1 MTTQPHAF
9 LTIDHG
15 SATVS
20 VALIGRAGGAWRLI
34 GSLAIPAG
42 ADLDPAVDLLVQRAI
57 AADPDVADGLGIIGL
72 PRADFPIL
80 EVRSRRPRR
89 LAVVA
94 GAERTLAGL
103 VATAGRSG
111 WRVTGASAE
120 TTDPLAMTRLLLDRT
135 VEAIVV
141 GAGDPPRPDER
152 GAIRELATLVAAVAT
167 RRPEVPIILSGSMSE
182 ALDVFGDVS
191 ARPGEVVLAPA
202 AQTKQ
207 GTTRRIGTAA
217 ITGSSVKP
225 TTTAATELEATDPL
239 ADLLLE
245 LALPA
250 DDPRRALGTGTR
262 TLAELLDRRVEA
274 IVLGHDAAARA
285 VAVPGSGGQP
295 STVRLAVVPSAAV
308 APDDPDDAV
317 VDGVIAWSTMPTDR
331 HRLRDRL
338 RELRI
343 APWSDAAGDGA
354 ALRMAAARAALV
366 RLAEATSRFDD
377 GPVPDLV
384 VAASGVWT
392 SVPAPAVALAHIDV
406 LRRPGASQYALDHAR
421 LLGPLGA
428 IPDAGERKVLFM
440 DLVDDLLAPLGSVV
454 TPAGLRAGKSIGSVV
469 VHARDGISELE
480 LTPGGLELVD
490 LPPGSTAVAEFKFR
504 ERVRLGGRGK
514 HFAIDVAG
522 GLGGLMVDLRD
533 VPLKLPDRADR
544 RRDLLA
550 AWQSAMWAGSEG

>member
-1 MTTQPHAF
+1 VTQPHAF

-42 ADLDPAVDLLVQRAI
+42 AELDPAIDLLVARTI
-57 AADPDVADGLGIIGL
+57 AADPDVAQGLGIVGL
-72 PRADFPIL
+72 AREAFPIL

-94 GAERTLAGL
+94 GSERTLIGL

-111 WRVTGASAE
+111 WRAAGASTE
-120 TTDPLAMTRLLLDRT
+120 STDPLAMTRLLLDRS

-141 GAGDPPRPDER
+141 GAGDPPRADER
-152 GAIRELATLVAAVAT
+152 GAIRELATLVAAVAV
-167 RRPEVPIILSGSMSE
+167 RRPDVPVILSGSMSE
-182 ALDVFGDVS
+182 ALDVFGDVG
-191 ARPGEVVLAPA
+191 ARPGEIVLAPA
-202 AQTKQ
+202 ALR
-207 GTTRRIGTAA
+207 TTGPVEPDAA
-217 ITGSSVKP
+217 
-225 TTTAATELEATDPL
+225 DPL
-239 ADLLLE
+239 GDLLLE

-274 IVLGHDAAARA
+274 IILGHDAAARA

-317 VDGVIAWSTMPTDR
+317 IDGIIAWSTMPTDR
-331 HRLRDRL
+331 HRLRDRM

-366 RLAEATSRFDD
+366 RLKEATARFDD

-454 TPAGLRAGKSIGSVV
+454 TPAGLRAGRTLGSVV

-504 ERVRLGGRGK
+504 ERVRLGGRGR

-550 AWQSAMWAGSEG
+550 AWQSSLWAGSEG

>member
-1 MTTQPHAF
+1 VTTQPHAF

-42 ADLDPAVDLLVQRAI
+42 ADLDPAVDLLVERAI

-72 PRADFPIL
+72 PRAEYPIL

-152 GAIRELATLVAAVAT
+152 AGIRELATLVAAIAT

-202 AQTKQ
+202 AQAKA
-207 GTTRRIGTAA
+207 GSTRRIGTTAMTRSA
-217 ITGSSVKP
+217 DKA
-225 TTTAATELEATDPL
+225 TTSGATEPDATDPL

-274 IVLGHDAAARA
+274 IVLGHDAAVRA

-308 APDDPDDAV
+308 APDDPDDDV

-454 TPAGLRAGKSIGSVV
+454 TPAGLRAGKPIGSVV

-550 AWQSAMWAGSEG
+550 AWQSSMWAGAEG

>member
-1 MTTQPHAF
+1 VTTQPHAF

-42 ADLDPAVDLLVQRAI
+42 ADLDPAIDLLVERTLAV
-57 AADPDVADGLGIIGL
+57 DPVVAEGLGIVGL
-72 PRADFPIL
+72 PRKDFPIL
-80 EVRSRRPRR
+80 EVRSLRPKR
-89 LAVVA
+89 LAIVT
-94 GAERTLAGL
+94 GSERTLAGL
-103 VATAGRSG
+103 GETGARSG
-111 WRVTGASAE
+111 WRTSGASAE
-120 TTDPLAMTRLLLDRT
+120 TTDPLAMTRLLLDRD
-135 VEAIVV
+135 VGGIVV
-141 GAGDPPRPDER
+141 GAGDPPRADER
-152 GAIRELATLVAAVAT
+152 GGIRELATLVAAVAT
-167 RRPEVPIILSGSMSE
+167 RRPEIPIVLSGAMSE

-191 ARPGEVVLAPA
+191 ARPGEVVLGPA
-202 AQTKQ
+202 ARR
-207 GTTRRIGTAA
+207 TTGVDPDA
-217 ITGSSVKP
+217 P
-225 TTTAATELEATDPL
+225 DPL

-250 DDPRRALGTGTR
+250 DDPRRALATGAR
-262 TLAELLDRRVEA
+262 TLADVLDRRVEA
-274 IVLGHDAAARA
+274 IMLGHDAAARA
-285 VAVPGSGGQP
+285 VAVPGQGGEA
-295 STVRLAVVPSAAV
+295 STVRLGVVPSAAV
-308 APDDPDDAV
+308 APDEPDDAV
-317 VDGVIAWSTMPTDR
+317 VDGVMAWSTMPADR
-331 HRLRDRL
+331 HRILDRM

-354 ALRMAAARAALV
+354 ALRMAAARAALT
-366 RLAEATSRFDD
+366 RLAGATSHFDD

-428 IPDAGERKVLFM
+428 IPDAGERRALLM

-454 TPAGLRAGKSIGSVV
+454 TPAGLRAGRSVGTV
-469 VHARDGISELE
+469 AVHARDGISELE
-480 LTPGGLELVD
+480 LMPGGLELVD

-504 ERVRLGGRGK
+504 ERVRLGGRGR

-533 VPLKLPDRADR
+533 VPLRLPDRADR

-550 AWQSAMWAGSEG
+550 AWQSSLWAGSEG

>member
-1 MTTQPHAF
+1 VTTQPHAF

-34 GSLAIPAG
+34 GNLAIPAG
-42 ADLDPAVDLLVQRAI
+42 AELDPAIDLLIARTI
-57 AADPDVADGLGIIGL
+57 AADHYVATGLGIVGL
-72 PRADFPIL
+72 ERGALPVL

-89 LAVVA
+89 LAVVT
-94 GAERTLAGL
+94 GSERTLTGL
-103 VATAGRSG
+103 LATAGRSG
-111 WRVTGASAE
+111 WRATGASTE

-135 VEAIVV
+135 VEGIVV
-141 GAGDPPRPDER
+141 GAGEPPRADER
-152 GAIRELATLVAAVAT
+152 GGIRELATLVAAVAT
-167 RRPEVPIILSGSMSE
+167 RRPDVPIVLSGSMSE
-182 ALDVFGDVS
+182 ALDVFGDVG

-202 AQTKQ
+202 AQ
-207 GTTRRIGTAA
+207 R
-217 ITGSSVKP
+217 SSGAVDADAP
-225 TTTAATELEATDPL
+225 DPL

-285 VAVPGSGGQP
+285 VAVPGQGGQP
-295 STVRLAVVPSAAV
+295 STVRLAVVPDAAV
-308 APDDPDDAV
+308 APEEPDDAV
-317 VDGVIAWSTMPTDR
+317 VDGVIAWSTAPTDR

-343 APWSDAAGDGA
+343 APWSDAAGEGA
-354 ALRMAAARAALV
+354 ALRMAASRAALV
-366 RLAEATSRFDD
+366 RLANATSRFDD
-377 GPVPDLV
+377 GPVPDLII
-384 VAASGVWT
+384 AASGVWT

-428 IPDAGERKVLFM
+428 IPDAGERRVLLM

-454 TPAGLRAGKSIGSVV
+454 TPAGLRAGKSIGSVL
-469 VHARDGISELE
+469 VHAPDGTNELE
-480 LTPGGLELVD
+480 LMPGGLELVD

-504 ERVRLGGRGK
+504 DRVRLGGRGR

-533 VPLKLPDRADR
+533 VPLRLPDRADR

-550 AWQSAMWAGSEG
+550 AWQSSLWAGSEG

>member
-1 MTTQPHAF
+1 M
-9 LTIDHG
+9 
-15 SATVS
+15 V
-20 VALIGRAGGAWRLI
+20 
-34 GSLAIPAG
+34 
-42 ADLDPAVDLLVQRAI
+42 
-57 AADPDVADGLGIIGL
+57 
-72 PRADFPIL
+72 
-80 EVRSRRPRR
+80 
-89 LAVVA
+89 
-94 GAERTLAGL
+94 TLADSTP
-103 VATAGRSG
+103 TAIDL
-111 WRVTGASAE
+111 GAS
-120 TTDPLAMTRLLLDRT
+120 M
-135 VEAIVV
+135 
-141 GAGDPPRPDER
+141 
-152 GAIRELATLVAAVAT
+152 
-167 RRPEVPIILSGSMSE
+167 
-182 ALDVFGDVS
+182 
-191 ARPGEVVLAPA
+191 
-202 AQTKQ
+202 
-207 GTTRRIGTAA
+207 
-217 ITGSSVKP
+217 
-225 TTTAATELEATDPL
+225 
-239 ADLLLE
+239 
-245 LALPA
+245 
-250 DDPRRALGTGTR
+250 RA
-262 TLAELLDRRVEA
+262 RRVFS
-274 IVLGHDAAARA
+274 HAARA
-285 VAVPGSGGQP
+285 SRVMKLKLD
-295 STVRLAVVPSAAV
+295 R
-308 APDDPDDAV
+308 
-317 VDGVIAWSTMPTDR
+317 IAWSTMPTDR
-331 HRLRDRL
+331 HRLRDRM

-366 RLAEATSRFDD
+366 RLKEATTRFDD

-454 TPAGLRAGKSIGSVV
+454 TPAGLRAGRALGSVV

-504 ERVRLGGRGK
+504 ERVRLGGRGR

-550 AWQSAMWAGSEG
+550 AWQSSLWAGSEG

>member
-1 MTTQPHAF
+1 VTTQPHAF

-34 GSLAIPAG
+34 GSLAIPTG
-42 ADLDPAVDLLVQRAI
+42 AELDPAVDLLVERTIGTDRA
-57 AADPDVADGLGIIGL
+57 VAEGLGIIGL
-72 PRADFPIL
+72 PREDFPIL
-80 EVRSRRPRR
+80 EVRSRRPR
-89 LAVVA
+89 LVA
-94 GAERTLAGL
+94 IIAGSERTLAGL
-103 VATAGRSG
+103 MATAGRSG
-111 WRVTGASAE
+111 WRTTGASVE
-120 TTDPLAMTRLLLDRT
+120 TTDPLAMTRMLLDVA

-141 GAGDPPRPDER
+141 GAGDPPRADER
-152 GAIRELATLVAAVAT
+152 GAMREIATLAAAVAA
-167 RRPEVPIILSGSMSE
+167 RRPDVPVVLSGSMSE

-191 ARPGEVVLAPA
+191 ARPGEVVLAPIAQVAKA
-202 AQTKQ
+202 ADPD
-207 GTTRRIGTAA
+207 AA
-217 ITGSSVKP
+217 
-225 TTTAATELEATDPL
+225 DPL
-239 ADLLLE
+239 GDLLLE
-245 LALPA
+245 LALPI

-274 IVLGHDAAARA
+274 IMLGHDAAARA
-285 VAVPGSGGQP
+285 VALPGQGGQP

-308 APDDPDDAV
+308 APDEPDDAV
-317 VDGVIAWSTMPTDR
+317 VDGVMGWSTMPADR
-331 HRLRDRL
+331 HRIRDRM

-366 RLAEATSRFDD
+366 RLAAATSGFDD

-428 IPDAGERKVLFM
+428 IPDPGERRVLLM

-454 TPAGLRAGKSIGSVV
+454 TPAGLRAGRSIGSVT
-469 VHARDGISELE
+469 VHARDGINELE
-480 LTPGGLELVD
+480 LSPGGLELVD

-504 ERVRLGGRGK
+504 ERVRLGGRGR

-550 AWQSAMWAGSEG
+550 AWQSSLWAGSEG

>member
-1 MTTQPHAF
+1 VTTQPHAF

-57 AADPDVADGLGIIGL
+57 AADRDVADGLGMIEL
-72 PRADFPIL
+72 SRTEFPIL

-94 GAERTLAGL
+94 GAERTLSGL

-120 TTDPLAMTRLLLDRT
+120 TTDPLSMTRLLLDRT

-152 GAIRELATLVAAVAT
+152 GAIRELATLAAAVAI

-191 ARPGEVVLAPA
+191 ARPGEIVLAPA
-202 AQTKQ
+202 AQAKA
-207 GTTRRIGTAA
+207 GSTRRIGTAA
-217 ITGSSVKP
+217 LTGSTEKAQP
-225 TTTAATELEATDPL
+225 PGAELEATDPL
-239 ADLLLE
+239 GDLLLE
-245 LALPA
+245 LALPP

-285 VAVPGSGGQP
+285 VAVPGSGGRP

-366 RLAEATSRFDD
+366 RLAEATARFDE

-504 ERVRLGGRGK
+504 ERVRLGGRGR

-550 AWQSAMWAGSEG
+550 AWQSSMWAGAEG

>member
-1 MTTQPHAF
+1 VTTQPHAF

-42 ADLDPAVDLLVQRAI
+42 ADLDPAVDLLVERAI
-57 AADPDVADGLGIIGL
+57 AADRDVADALGIVEL
-72 PRADFPIL
+72 PRTEFPIL

-89 LAVVA
+89 LAVVT
-94 GAERTLAGL
+94 GAERTLTGL

-111 WRVTGASAE
+111 WRVTGVSAE

-135 VEAIVV
+135 VEAIVM

-191 ARPGEVVLAPA
+191 ARPGEIVLAPA
-202 AQTKQ
+202 AQAKA
-207 GTTRRIGTAA
+207 GSTRRIGTAA
-217 ITGSSVKP
+217 LIGSADKAQAP
-225 TTTAATELEATDPL
+225 GAELEATDPL
-239 ADLLLE
+239 GDLLLE
-245 LALPA
+245 LALPP

-285 VAVPGSGGQP
+285 VAVPGSGGRP

-366 RLAEATSRFDD
+366 RLAEATSRFDE

-392 SVPAPAVALAHIDV
+392 SIPAPAVALAHIDV

-504 ERVRLGGRGK
+504 ERVRLGGRGR

-550 AWQSAMWAGSEG
+550 AWQSSMWAGAEG

>member
-20 VALIGRAGGAWRLI
+20 VALIGRAAGAWRLI

-42 ADLDPAVDLLVQRAI
+42 ADLDPAVDLLVARTI
-57 AADPDVADGLGIIGL
+57 AVDPAVAEGLGIVDL
-72 PRADFPIL
+72 PREDFPIL

-89 LAVVA
+89 AAIVA
-94 GAERTLAGL
+94 GSERTLAGL

-111 WRVTGASAE
+111 WRTSGASVEA
-120 TTDPLAMTRLLLDRT
+120 TDPLAMTRMLLEST
-135 VEAIVV
+135 IEAIVV
-141 GAGDPPRPDER
+141 GAGDPPRADER
-152 GAIRELATLVAAVAT
+152 GAIREIATLVAAVAT
-167 RRPEVPIILSGSMSE
+167 RRPDVPVVLAGSMSE
-182 ALDVFGDVS
+182 ALDVFGDVG

-202 AQTKQ
+202 ALPA
-207 GTTRRIGTAA
+207 TRSADPDA
-217 ITGSSVKP
+217 D
-225 TTTAATELEATDPL
+225 DPL
-239 ADLLLE
+239 GDLLLE
-245 LALPA
+245 LALPV

-274 IVLGHDAAARA
+274 IMLGHDAAARA
-285 VAVPGSGGQP
+285 VAVPGQGGQA
-295 STVRLAVVPSAAV
+295 STVRLAVVPAAAV
-308 APDDPDDAV
+308 APDEPDDAV
-317 VDGVIAWSTMPTDR
+317 VDGIMAWSTMPADR
-331 HRLRDRL
+331 HRIRDRM

-428 IPDAGERKVLFM
+428 IPDAGERRVLLM

-454 TPAGLRAGKSIGSVV
+454 TPAGLRAGRSIGSVV
-469 VHARDGISELE
+469 VHARDGVSELE
-480 LTPGGLELVD
+480 LMPGGLELVD

-504 ERVRLGGRGK
+504 ERVRLGGRGR

-550 AWQSAMWAGSEG
+550 AWQSSLWAGSEG